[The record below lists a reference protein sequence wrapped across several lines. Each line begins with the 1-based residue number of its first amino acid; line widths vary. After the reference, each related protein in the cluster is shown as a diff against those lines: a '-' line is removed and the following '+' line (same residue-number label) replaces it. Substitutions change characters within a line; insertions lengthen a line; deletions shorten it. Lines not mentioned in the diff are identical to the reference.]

1 MERVHWERVRDI
13 LISVIC
19 VGIILWAAWLI
30 LGQFV
35 QVVLLLLLAMGV
47 AFLLTPAV
55 NLLGRYMPRLVAT
68 LIVYAVMLAIL
79 GGLSYALVFSV
90 IKQVQAF
97 QGTVNS
103 FFNALPTQFQTFQK
117 FLVDNGIPQKNI
129 DAAISQIQGEM
140 TNFAQA
146 AAQNAL
152 NIVLAVTNAFVNI
165 LVVLVLSF
173 YLTLD
178 GKRIRDS
185 LFSIAPKRSVPHLL
199 LFEDALNR
207 VVGRYIRG
215 QLFLATIIGV
225 LAGVGCAFLGLRD
238 YALIIG
244 VLAFLFETIPMVGP
258 GLASIPAILIS
269 LLLPAAV
276 PRTLWIILYFVA
288 VQAVESNILGP
299 RIVGHAVGLHPVAS
313 ILALFIFFQL
323 FGAFGALLATPIVA
337 AAWVVVASIYRSAR
351 GETAE
356 EMLAKKRTPWV
367 PRRPTSRPLD
377 DTGLSPP
384 ETGSKKQEVTAAQVE
399 EE

>member
-1 MERVHWERVRDI
+1 
-13 LISVIC
+13 
-19 VGIILWAAWLI
+19 
-30 LGQFV
+30 
-35 QVVLLLLLAMGV
+35 
-47 AFLLTPAV
+47 
-55 NLLGRYMPRLVAT
+55 MPRLVAT

>member
-30 LGQFV
+30 LGQFI

-185 LFSIAPKRSVPHLL
+185 LFSIAPRRSVPHLL

-215 QLFLATIIGV
+215 QLLLATIIGV

-367 PRRPTSRPLD
+367 LRRPTSRPLD

-384 ETGSKKQEVTAAQVE
+384 ETGSRKQEVTAASVE